1 MAVKKQKSED
11 SLSKK
16 KALAIAGF
24 ANERHAQN
32 VVVLDVKGMTSYCDY
47 FVVCSGSSS
56 PQAQGIYDWVEKRC
70 KETGID
76 LNHWER
82 DDEGLWIL
90 GDFFSVVL
98 HVFTDEAREIYNLEH
113 LWSEA
118 KTLKLPKPVDKIS
131 KPKIKAKSR

>member
-1 MAVKKQKSED
+1 MALKKQKTDD
-11 SLSKK
+11 SVSKN

-24 ANERHAQN
+24 ADERHAEN
-32 VVVLDVKGMTSYCDY
+32 LVILDVKGMTSYCDY
-47 FVVCSGSSS
+47 FVVCSASSS
-56 PQAQGIYDWVEKRC
+56 PQAQGIYDWVEKKC
-70 KETGID
+70 KENGII

-82 DDEGLWIL
+82 DEGGSWIL

-118 KTLKLPKPVDKIS
+118 KTLKLPKIVKVS
-131 KPKIKAKSR
+131 KPKKKAKKS